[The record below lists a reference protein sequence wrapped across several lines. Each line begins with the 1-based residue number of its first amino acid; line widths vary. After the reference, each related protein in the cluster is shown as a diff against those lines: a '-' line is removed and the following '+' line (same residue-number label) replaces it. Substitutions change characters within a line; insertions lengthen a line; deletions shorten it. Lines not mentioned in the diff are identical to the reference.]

1 MAQVESKTYQVL
13 LNGLLSHTVDEISVQ
28 EAIELENA
36 VFVDSREMREYE
48 VSHIS
53 NALFVGYDSLDL
65 SPLQKVDK
73 NKPIIIYC
81 SVGYR
86 SEKVAEKMK
95 ALGFT
100 QVYNLYG
107 GIFEW
112 KNQNYPVVDLEGKE
126 TNQVHAYNRVW
137 GIWLNKG
144 EKVY

>member
-1 MAQVESKTYQVL
+1 MAQVESKTFQVL

-28 EAIELENA
+28 KATKLENA
-36 VFVDSREMREYE
+36 VFVDSREKKEYE
-48 VSHIS
+48 VSHIA

-73 NKPIIIYC
+73 SKPIIIYC

-86 SEKVAEKMK
+86 SEKVAEKIK

-126 TNQVHAYNRVW
+126 TNQVHAYNRMW

-144 EKVY
+144 EKIY